1 MLCSFPARITSPL
14 PRVVTKIQ
22 DLYLSGQDVTTGGWL
37 PAVMSG
43 ALAASQIL
51 GYNPLDPCTFG
62 YAFVCV
68 CVCLF

>member
-22 DLYLSGQDVTTGGWL
+22 DFYLSGQDVTTGGWL

-51 GYNPLDPCTFG
+51 GYNPLDARAFTF
-62 YAFVCV
+62 V
-68 CVCLF
+68 